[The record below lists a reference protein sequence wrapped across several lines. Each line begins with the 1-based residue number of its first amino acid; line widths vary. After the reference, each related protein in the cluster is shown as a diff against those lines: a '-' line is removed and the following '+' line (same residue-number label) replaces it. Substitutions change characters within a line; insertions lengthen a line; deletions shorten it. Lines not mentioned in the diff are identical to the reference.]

1 MSAPV
6 QPVVH
11 RPGIGNSSVQL
22 SIDRIKQCDPY
33 RDAAFNE
40 FTLSHDA
47 KKVVIFLE
55 QLHER
60 AADLVRSIDN
70 WRNVQPV
77 NPQVQQDVERL
88 RDCTAFRA

>member
-6 QPVVH
+6 QPVVP

-22 SIDRIKQCDPY
+22 SIDRIKQCDPH
-33 RDAAFNE
+33 DNTFNE
-40 FTLSHDA
+40 FVLDNDA

-88 RDCTAFRA
+88 RDCVVFRK